1 MTARVTRARHH
12 GARDATRRYT
22 SLEETVYWLH
32 VPVENDGLERAAKLL
47 AALVLDARISD
58 ADVEAE
64 RPIVV
69 DEWRASKGWTERA
82 QQKHFRACFAG
93 SKVGVA
99 RVLCESVHPF
109 TPPPFENKYLQ
120 GLWGGPSSAQSA
132 AHVRIDR
139 PSLSLSLL
147 STTTTERT
155 RSPPLCLSLA
165 LLPKGRAPAADRH
178 DRRDRGRAGLDAA
191 RVLRAQVPPR
201 GSGDGRA
208 SSDAAP
214 RIRIYK
220 ISSRRN
226 QGSRS

>member
-12 GARDATRRYT
+12 GAHDATRRYT

-99 RVLCESVHPF
+99 RVLCESVHP
-109 TPPPFENKYLQ
+109 PAIRKYLQ
-120 GLWGGPSSAQSA
+120 GLWGGGALRHNRRHTSGSIEGSIDLRSRESRPRRPNDLTRRRCVAGA
-132 AHVRIDR
+132 A
-139 PSLSLSLL
+139 P
-147 STTTTERT
+147 ER
-155 RSPPLCLSLA
+155 S
-165 LLPKGRAPAADRH
+165 
-178 DRRDRGRAGLDAA
+178 RAGCRSA
-191 RVLRAQVPPR
+191 RSA
-201 GSGDGRA
+201 
-208 SSDAAP
+208 
-214 RIRIYK
+214 
-220 ISSRRN
+220 
-226 QGSRS
+226 